1 MFQQI
6 SFDMVKRKNQQ
17 VFIYK
22 MTITLTV
29 SDVLIITKLNVQSKK
44 MLQATNYYERA
55 YGATVQKSV

>member
-1 MFQQI
+1 
-6 SFDMVKRKNQQ
+6 MVKRKIQQ

-22 MTITLTV
+22 STITLTV